1 MSHTRNAQNED
12 AEILSRF
19 DTLDVDTEQ
28 VETMREVREAF
39 REFIADTVLELAPGS
54 RERSLA
60 LTALEEAKYWVNQSI
75 ARHGV
80 RTD

>member
-1 MSHTRNAQNED
+1 MAHTRNARDED

-19 DTLDVDTEQ
+19 DTLMPDIETRDVI
-28 VETMREVREAF
+28 VEVRQQFQDFAHEV
-39 REFIADTVLELAPGS
+39 IVGTAPGS

-60 LTALEEAKYWVNQSI
+60 LTALEESMHWTNKAI

-80 RTD
+80 RQ